1 MILSKDSDSNMQKS
15 SIVIN
20 IVYTAYQIS
29 EHQFL
34 RLLVGRRRLS
44 HILSTRCSMSGI
56 LQIECGVHLRNCI
69 LLTPINRRLL
79 ANEST
84 HSAKS
89 TLAHTN
95 QLRHRKGRPSATPR
109 FKSQLSPSLEAAA
122 SSSSRRPKS
131 RSTITTTKISRP
143 GLLLQL
149 LLLI

>member
-1 MILSKDSDSNMQKS
+1 MQIS
-15 SIVIN
+15 LIVIN

-109 FKSQLSPSLEAAA
+109 FKSQLSPSLAAA